1 MSSAP
6 RPFIF
11 DTVFEDDGR
20 VVAPLR
26 PKKSFLAEE
35 VEVIRAQC
43 FAEGER
49 SAVAKAQEAQAARLA
64 EIARLAEGA
73 LGTLALVAHDHRVG
87 SAKLALAAAR
97 KIADAALD
105 AFPQAPLQAAL
116 TALAREIEAVP
127 RLIARV
133 QPDQV
138 AASQTALDQAAQA
151 AGYPGQIIVR
161 ADPGMAPAAFVLD
174 WGDGSAAFDP
184 AAAAA
189 RVAHALDEALA
200 SDGLHAEFLPAPDSD
215 PTASAPG
222 APDEADHG

>member
-20 VVAPLR
+20 VIAPVR
-26 PKKSFLAEE
+26 PRKSFSAEE
-35 VEVIRAQC
+35 VEAIRAQC

-49 SAVAKAQEAQAARLA
+49 SAAVRAQEAQAATLA
-64 EIARLAEGA
+64 EILRLAEGA

-87 SAKLALAAAR
+87 AARLAMAAAR

-105 AFPQAPLQAAL
+105 AFPEAPVQAAL

-133 QPDQV
+133 QPSQV
-138 AASQTALDQAAQA
+138 EAAQAALDRAAQA

-161 ADPGMAPAAFVLD
+161 GDPGMAPAAFVLD

-189 RVAHALDEALA
+189 RVAHALEEALA
-200 SDGLHAEFLPAPDSD
+200 SDGLHAESLPD
-215 PTASAPG
+215 PTAPN
-222 APDEADHG
+222 EADHG